1 MLVTLWVCGGIQ
13 INRLALQRENKMLTR
28 IYDFLTGTRQN
39 LMQKIQQFE
48 NLAKL
53 EEWMPMEENSRFEEE
68 EEEENEIE
76 RKVRELL
83 NHVKATSSIDI
94 GKAKV
99 DKLFFDF
106 FSDELM
112 SSKRCQ
118 IKKDDDDD
126 EFNCEMVSMATAWMK
141 GDHNG
146 LHEWGIEHKK
156 EAYVSEMDRRERWSS
171 FEEEQE
177 EIALEIE
184 TRVLG
189 CLVDE
194 VLADLFLHC

>member
-1 MLVTLWVCGGIQ
+1 MLVTMWVCGGIQ
-13 INRLALQRENKMLTR
+13 INRLALQHENKMLIR

-68 EEEENEIE
+68 EEENEIE

-99 DKLFFDF
+99 DIVTPPA
-106 FSDELM
+106 
-112 SSKRCQ
+112 R
-118 IKKDDDDD
+118 
-126 EFNCEMVSMATAWMK
+126 
-141 GDHNG
+141 
-146 LHEWGIEHKK
+146 
-156 EAYVSEMDRRERWSS
+156 
-171 FEEEQE
+171 
-177 EIALEIE
+177 
-184 TRVLG
+184 
-189 CLVDE
+189 
-194 VLADLFLHC
+194 